1 MADEIQFPKDNP
13 RYIIKTFIEGFGLE
27 YPEDAEKFFELMGI
41 FDDGGTIGEFF
52 DALVEAFPDKKE
64 SIMNFPMY
72 TEVDG
77 ELVRIRF
84 PEKD

>member
-1 MADEIQFPKDNP
+1 MADVIQFPKQDP
-13 RYIIKTFIEGFGLE
+13 TYIIKTFIEGFGLE
-27 YPEDAEKFFELMGI
+27 FPKDYEKFAGVMGK

-52 DALVEAFPDKKE
+52 DALVEAFPEKKE

-77 ELVRIRF
+77 KLVRIRF

>member
-1 MADEIQFPKDNP
+1 MAEVIQFPKDNP

-27 YPEDAEKFFELMGI
+27 YPKDAEKFFEV
-41 FDDGGTIGEFF
+41 FDRFEAGGTVGELF
-52 DALVEAFPDKKE
+52 DALVEAFPDKRE
-64 SIMNFPMY
+64 SILDFPMY